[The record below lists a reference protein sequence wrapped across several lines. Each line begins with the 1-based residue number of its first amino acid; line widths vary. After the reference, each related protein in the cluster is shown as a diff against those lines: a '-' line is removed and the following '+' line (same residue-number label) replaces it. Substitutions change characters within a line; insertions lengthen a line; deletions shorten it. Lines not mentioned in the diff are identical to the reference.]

1 MNQMD
6 VVAVRDKKDRLH
18 LYEVVGLKNPLLDT
32 DTMPLEL
39 YDMYHEV
46 VDEAFAFPEDILLP
60 MEVIDGSVGH
70 ARLVGFLCYALADE
84 LNLTVQDKLEVL
96 QAGYLADIGKL
107 IIPHHLLNR
116 TGSLS
121 KEEFEEVAKHS
132 RESVRMIRKMGYES
146 KSLLDIVESS
156 HENFNGSGYLQG
168 LSGEDIPIGARILS
182 VADTYSALTSWRPY
196 RNRWDNRAAFAEMGR
211 DAKKGRFDLDVLA
224 SLGKL
229 IGVEG

>member
-1 MNQMD
+1 M
-6 VVAVRDKKDRLH
+6 
-18 LYEVVGLKNPLLDT
+18 
-32 DTMPLEL
+32 
-39 YDMYHEV
+39 
-46 VDEAFAFPEDILLP
+46 
-60 MEVIDGSVGH
+60 
-70 ARLVGFLCYALADE
+70 
-84 LNLTVQDKLEVL
+84 
-96 QAGYLADIGKL
+96 

-116 TGSLS
+116 AGSLS

-156 HENFNGSGYLQG
+156 HENFNGSGYPEG

-196 RNRWDNRAAFAEMGR
+196 RDRWDNRAALAEMGR
-211 DAKKGRFDLDVLA
+211 DARKGKFDPDVLE

-229 IGVEG
+229 IGVTK